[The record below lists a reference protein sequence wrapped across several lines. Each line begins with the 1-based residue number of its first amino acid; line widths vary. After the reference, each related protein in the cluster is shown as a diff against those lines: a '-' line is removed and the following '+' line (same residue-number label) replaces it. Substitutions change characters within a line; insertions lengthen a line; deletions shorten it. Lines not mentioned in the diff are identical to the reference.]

1 MKAKFEYLIEKH
13 GYRVGEIAA
22 KVGVDTPVI
31 SHLLKGRNKP
41 NYVLT
46 GKIIAAFPEFS
57 ALWWLGLSDDPN
69 AQLPTGT
76 STMETKKPEMENL
89 ENRVVNSDN
98 EKFSLKTPTLFD
110 VPNFA
115 TPNRGSHSATQIERV
130 IVIYSD
136 QSFESFTPK
145 K

>member
-1 MKAKFEYLIEKH
+1 MKAKFEYLISEY

-31 SHLLKGRNKP
+31 SHLIKGRNKP

-57 ALWWLGLSDDPN
+57 ALWWLGLSDDPKGAVPKIAVN
-69 AQLPTGT
+69 TESESAAT
-76 STMETKKPEMENL
+76 NL
-89 ENRVVNSDN
+89 EQVGQPTPI
-98 EKFSLKTPTLFD
+98 EKATSQPASLFD
-110 VPNFA
+110 LPNF
-115 TPNRGSHSATQIERV
+115 SAPSSSNNSAAQVVRV
-130 IVIYSD
+130 IVVYSD
-136 QSFESFTPK
+136 NTFETFTPK